1 MKKFIGNLLMLL
13 CPASIFVLM
22 TLPFFTIKV
31 GNQVLSNTTGYQFIN
46 FQSKHTNSLVMTG
59 LEISAMILAGLL
71 ILIALTSL
79 IKNSKPGVLGI
90 LISFLL
96 MGVMI
101 AIALFILIKFC
112 DSQSGQLTSVGIGAI
127 IAPCVGFVA
136 LVAGLFARSGDKK

>member
-59 LEISAMILAGLL
+59 L
-71 ILIALTSL
+71 
-79 IKNSKPGVLGI
+79 IKNSKPGVLGV